1 MRRRRD
7 WERTLPDKHLGIEV
21 IRTDQP
27 CPQGCPNTL
36 IISTI
41 DRKSS
46 PIGEPVEMAFAPL
59 DFASM
64 CTRAAWSCLRCCA
77 RTVRDIGGA
86 TARLHTN
93 GNAC

>member
-46 PIGEPVEMAFAPL
+46 PIGEPVEMAFAVGFRL
-59 DFASM
+59 DVHEG
-64 CTRAAWSCLRCCA
+64 CLELLETCA